1 MKFITA
7 IILTALLSFSIGLF
21 PVLPWWSFAITSI
34 IIAIAIHQKP
44 WKAFL
49 AAFIAVFVL
58 WAIIVFVI
66 DNANH
71 ITAGWFIFC
80 IDLTDCLNRWISG
93 RIICINRKLYTQ
105 TLIFVV
111 ACICIPWGHRC
122 VAHLSGQNYVQHFSL
137 KSSHISNGMKIVTFC
152 QLFSLQRL

>member
-66 DNANH
+66 DNANQH
-71 ITAGWFIFC
+71 
-80 IDLTDCLNRWISG
+80 LLSV
-93 RIICINRKLYTQ
+93 K
-105 TLIFVV
+105 V
-111 ACICIPWGHRC
+111 ATILP
-122 VAHLSGQNYVQHFSL
+122 LSG
-137 KSSHISNGMKIVTFC
+137 SSFALILLTAFIG
-152 QLFSLQRL
+152 